1 MRTAAMRIVFLMICF
16 VMCMCLIP
24 PAFADEEIIASG
36 ICGDS
41 ITWNLNSNGILSI
54 NGTGEM
60 TNYGYPPNCAPW
72 YDNRDYIKEVVLDHG
87 ITSLGSFIF
96 YECRNLTNVTVPS
109 SVTSIRDHAFYN
121 CGGLIKIIIPN
132 SVKDIGNGIFYGCS
146 KLTSAGPID
155 SDSNIEFDWKTEIP
169 KRAFHNS
176 FLADITIPSSISR
189 IGSSAFAFC
198 PELKSITIPSNV
210 TVIGEYAF
218 EGTKLSSAGPIGS
231 NCDIKYGWTSH
242 IPEKAFYGCFGL
254 KKLIISEE
262 ITSIGEYICFDCN
275 SLTDV
280 IIPEG
285 VTEIGTG
292 AFIYCDNLTSV
303 ILPSSIENIGPYA
316 FYECINLTTAYY
328 CGFADDW
335 SHVSVQS
342 NNELLTDALVYHE
355 LRPQE
360 GKTPTCT
367 EIGYEAYWTCDR
379 CKKMYNDE
387 AGATEISAP
396 LVIPALGH
404 SMIGTA
410 EMAPTCTEVGYEA
423 YWTCDR
429 CKKMYS
435 DEAGA
440 TEVSAPIVVSALGH
454 SMIGNAEVAPT
465 CTEVGYEAYW
475 TCDRC
480 NKMYSDEAGATEI
493 SASIAIPALG
503 HTLSTP
509 VRENEVAPSILNL
522 GHYDEVVYCSVCQA
536 ELSREQK
543 PIEKIRSGNCED
555 NLHWRLSEIESGY
568 FELILSPSDLAT
580 AASVSNSAAW
590 SEVRD
595 LITKIVLEK
604 GITDIGDSVFSG
616 YSNLGQVT
624 LPDSLR
630 TIGDNALNNCNS
642 LKSLNLNN
650 GLLSIGSNFIKG
662 TSITEM
668 TIPDSVSNVSD
679 GALTGLENNLYA
691 SIGKD
696 GAKAIGNAGYS
707 FRDKQADGFV
717 FRYFGDDLILI
728 SGDSYQRTVSV
739 PRGVT
744 HIGENAFQNNTRLST
759 VTLPGTVKDIG
770 DRAFSN
776 CSRLATIHL
785 PYGLLSIGQYAF
797 DSCVSLST
805 LNVPYS
811 VTNIGASAF
820 SYCTALT
827 LTVYQGSQTHVYAV
841 HNNIPY
847 TLAYESEAPFG
858 TPDFTLPQR
867 LSEISEEAFMGVPAT
882 CIELSS
888 DVNTIQD
895 SAFEDCFQLRQIYI
909 PSSVSYISPS
919 AFNGTTDLVIYGV
932 AGSYA
937 EDYAYDNGFGFIERQ

>member
-1 MRTAAMRIVFLMICF
+1 M
-16 VMCMCLIP
+16 
-24 PAFADEEIIASG
+24 
-36 ICGDS
+36 
-41 ITWNLNSNGILSI
+41 
-54 NGTGEM
+54 
-60 TNYGYPPNCAPW
+60 
-72 YDNRDYIKEVVLDHG
+72 
-87 ITSLGSFIF
+87 
-96 YECRNLTNVTVPS
+96 
-109 SVTSIRDHAFYN
+109 
-121 CGGLIKIIIPN
+121 
-132 SVKDIGNGIFYGCS
+132 
-146 KLTSAGPID
+146 
-155 SDSNIEFDWKTEIP
+155 
-169 KRAFHNS
+169 
-176 FLADITIPSSISR
+176 
-189 IGSSAFAFC
+189 
-198 PELKSITIPSNV
+198 
-210 TVIGEYAF
+210 
-218 EGTKLSSAGPIGS
+218 
-231 NCDIKYGWTSH
+231 
-242 IPEKAFYGCFGL
+242 
-254 KKLIISEE
+254 
-262 ITSIGEYICFDCN
+262 
-275 SLTDV
+275 
-280 IIPEG
+280 
-285 VTEIGTG
+285 
-292 AFIYCDNLTSV
+292 
-303 ILPSSIENIGPYA
+303 
-316 FYECINLTTAYY
+316 
-328 CGFADDW
+328 
-335 SHVSVQS
+335 
-342 NNELLTDALVYHE
+342 
-355 LRPQE
+355 
-360 GKTPTCT
+360 
-367 EIGYEAYWTCDR
+367 
-379 CKKMYNDE
+379 
-387 AGATEISAP
+387 
-396 LVIPALGH
+396 
-404 SMIGTA
+404 
-410 EMAPTCTEVGYEA
+410 
-423 YWTCDR
+423 
-429 CKKMYS
+429 
-435 DEAGA
+435 
-440 TEVSAPIVVSALGH
+440 
-454 SMIGNAEVAPT
+454 
-465 CTEVGYEAYW
+465 
-475 TCDRC
+475 
-480 NKMYSDEAGATEI
+480 
-493 SASIAIPALG
+493 
-503 HTLSTP
+503 
-509 VRENEVAPSILNL
+509 
-522 GHYDEVVYCSVCQA
+522 
-536 ELSREQK
+536 
-543 PIEKIRSGNCED
+543 
-555 NLHWRLSEIESGY
+555 
-568 FELILSPSDLAT
+568 
-580 AASVSNSAAW
+580 
-590 SEVRD
+590 
-595 LITKIVLEK
+595 
-604 GITDIGDSVFSG
+604 
-616 YSNLGQVT
+616 
-624 LPDSLR
+624 R